1 MTYLIDTFLELDLL
15 TESCVVGVAATL
27 LLAVVALA
35 FTEIA
40 IYLTNRKGWGYG
52 KENRYIFP

>member
-15 TESCVVGVAATL
+15 TESCIVGVAATA

-40 IYLTNRKGWGYG
+40 IYLTKKRG
-52 KENRYIFP
+52 

>member
-15 TESCVVGVAATL
+15 TESCVVGVAATA
-27 LLAVVALA
+27 LLAVVAFV

-40 IYLTNRKGWGYG
+40 IYLTNRKG
-52 KENRYIFP
+52 

>member
-15 TESCVVGVAATL
+15 TESCIVGVAATA

-40 IYLTNRKGWGYG
+40 IYLTKKRGWGYG